1 MARHGENIRKR
12 ADGRW
17 EGRYRI
23 YSEVKGRQVYRSIYG
38 RSYEDVKKR
47 LFSCKHEFGYGNLQ
61 ANKESR
67 SQSPFTGDGEQSID
81 MANQWLIEVRN
92 ERKRSTYIKYRFIYA
107 AHIEPILKESGLHTI
122 TDAFVKER
130 LPDSLSESTRK
141 SIYCV
146 LNQILKFASEKYL
159 ISLPNLKNPVS
170 GERNKPIEVLTR
182 KEQASLFVILCQE
195 TDSSKMAVLLCLY
208 TGLRLGELCA
218 LKWTDIDFENKLILV
233 SRTVQ
238 RLYVEGKRTKTML
251 LETAPKSQFSRR
263 TIPLS
268 APALELL
275 LRFRHDRDYVFG
287 GSKPIEPRT
296 MQNRFKR
303 MAEQSGLE
311 KKNFHI
317 LRHTF
322 ATNCI
327 EGGTDVKS
335 LSEILGHSDVQI
347 TLNKYVHPSMDTK
360 RRHLDTLSRF
370 YGQIYGQAE
379 Q

>member
-17 EGRYRI
+17 EGRYRV
-23 YSEVKGRQVYRSIYG
+23 YSEVKGRQIYRSIYG
-38 RSYEDVKKR
+38 SSYEEVKAKLFGCKR
-47 LFSCKHEFGYGNLQ
+47 ELDHRNQ
-61 ANKESR
+61 QVKEGSR
-67 SQSPFTGDGEQSID
+67 KPDPFTGGEEQSID
-81 MANQWLIEVRN
+81 LANQWLMEIRDKK
-92 ERKRSTYIKYRFIYA
+92 KRSTYVKYRFIYL
-107 AHIEPILKESGLHTI
+107 AHIEPMLKESGLHTI
-122 TDAFVKER
+122 TDTFVKGH
-130 LPDSLSESTRK
+130 LSDSLSESTSK
-141 SIYCV
+141 SVYCV
-146 LNQILKFASEKYL
+146 LNQILKFASRKYPMR
-159 ISLPNLKNPVS
+159 LPYLKNPLS
-170 GERNKPIEVLTR
+170 GVKNKPIEVLTR
-182 KEQASLFVILCQE
+182 KEQASLFVILCRE

-218 LKWTDIDFENKLILV
+218 LKWSDIDFDNKLILV

-238 RLYVEGKRTKTML
+238 RLYVEGNRTKTAL

-268 APALELL
+268 ASVLELL
-275 LRFRHDRDYVFG
+275 LQFRHDRDYVFG

-296 MQNRFKR
+296 LQNHFKR
-303 MAEQSGLE
+303 MIAQSGLE

-347 TLNKYVHPSMDTK
+347 TLNRYVHPSMDTK

-379 Q
+379 